1 MANGKPGRPRK
12 EKPALPVETL
22 DGPSFY
28 ADPAPETAAVVTAQE
43 PHPMDREASRE
54 ARSETRQGV
63 GRKRRKPLG
72 VPVQRLQADVPSGM
86 TGRWMNDI
94 PGRIQR
100 AMEAGYE
107 FISSD
112 GEVVQTRDGG
122 RSEIVGTGRD
132 GGAMK
137 AFLMASPSAFYKEDQ
152 AAKMSEVDKIDD
164 AIRGGAPQQAA
175 AQDQGAF
182 YTPAEGINYRP
193 NTSSER

>member
-12 EKPALPVETL
+12 EQPMIERVVIVDAPDPGIELEVQPV
-22 DGPSFY
+22 S
-28 ADPAPETAAVVTAQE
+28 E
-43 PHPMDREASRE
+43 PHPTDREASRE
-54 ARSETRQGV
+54 ARTESREGS
-63 GRKRRKPLG
+63 GRKQRKPLG

-86 TGRWMNDI
+86 NGRWMNDT

-100 AMEAGYE
+100 ALEGGYE

-112 GEVVQTRDGG
+112 GEVVQNRDGG

-137 AFLMASPSAFYKEDQ
+137 AYLMAIPTVLYEQDQ
-152 AAKMSEVDKIDD
+152 AAKASLIKETEDT
-164 AIRGGAPQQAA
+164 IRRGDPQQAA
-175 AQDQGAF
+175 AQDVSKF
-182 YTPAEGINYRP
+182 YTPSEGINLRT

>member
-12 EKPALPVETL
+12 ERPIADPTPLRDVEQVMAAVERDAAPALETH
-22 DGPSFY
+22 PS
-28 ADPAPETAAVVTAQE
+28 
-43 PHPMDREASRE
+43 DREASRE
-54 ARSETRQGV
+54 ARSESRQGS

-86 TGRWMNDI
+86 TGRWMNDT

-112 GEVVQTRDGG
+112 GEVVQNREGC

-137 AFLMASPSAFYKEDQ
+137 AFLMAIPTVLYEEDQ
-152 AAKMSEVDKIDD
+152 AAKMSEVDKIDE
-164 AIRGGAPQQAA
+164 AIRRGAPQQAA
-175 AQDQGAF
+175 AQDQGSF

-193 NTSSER
+193 NTSAER